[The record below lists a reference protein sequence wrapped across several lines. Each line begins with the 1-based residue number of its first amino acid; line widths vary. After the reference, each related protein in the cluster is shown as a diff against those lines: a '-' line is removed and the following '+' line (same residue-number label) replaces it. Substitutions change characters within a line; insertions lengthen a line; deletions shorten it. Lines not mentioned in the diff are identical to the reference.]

1 LLLRLSYVFKSQKKE
16 LRILQT
22 FAYLYKYLLRYR
34 AKILIGTLFIAIS
47 NGIAIFNPIVVRQ
60 AIDYL
65 AKEVEIRQLL
75 IYAGLIILIAFGQG
89 IFRYLMRQTV
99 IVGSR
104 MIENDFRNDLFA
116 HLQTMS
122 ARFFQSMP
130 TGDIMSRMTND
141 LNAVRAVLGPGIM
154 YSINTLVTFVFVIWM
169 MLAINPTLTLVGLL
183 PIPLMAFL
191 VYKFGM
197 QIHKR
202 FQKIQAQLSKIS
214 TKAQEN
220 FSGIRIIKSY
230 VQENYEIEA
239 FDQLNQEYVE
249 KNMSFVKVYA
259 AFHPMMMFIVGL
271 GVILVLFVGGM
282 QIIEGILSL
291 GEFVAFTLYLGM
303 LVWPSIALGWV
314 VGIFQQGAAS
324 MERIN
329 VILDTPADITDAQAR
344 PEIKTIEGKL
354 SFRNLNFSYNQ
365 KDSQELESITLEV
378 EAGSILA
385 VVGRTGS
392 GKSTLVNLLTRTYDP
407 PIGTIFIDDTDIRE
421 IPLQTLRENLGYIPQ
436 ETFLF
441 SDTIF
446 ENIRFGAVDM
456 EEDAIKEA
464 AEIAQMHESIEE
476 FPDKYQTMLGER
488 GINLSG
494 GQKQRLSIAR
504 AILKQPKILIIDD
517 ALSAVDTIT
526 EEKILNRLRD
536 VMKDKTCVWI
546 SHRISAIKN
555 ADKIIVIDQ
564 GKIIEKGRHEELLA
578 IGGLYWELYEKQ
590 KLEEALDLA
599 E

>member
-1 LLLRLSYVFKSQKKE
+1 MYQ
-16 LRILQT
+16 
-22 FAYLYKYLLRYR
+22 YLIRYR
-34 AKILIGTLFIAIS
+34 SKILIGTFFIAIA
-47 NGIAIFNPIVVRQ
+47 NGIAILSPIVVRQ

-65 AKEVEIRQLL
+65 RADIEIRQLL
-75 IYAGLIILIAFGQG
+75 IYAGLIVLIAVGQG
-89 IFRYLMRQTV
+89 IFRFLMRQTV

-116 HLQTMS
+116 HLQNMS

-141 LNAVRAVLGPGIM
+141 LNAVRSVLGPGIM
-154 YSINTLVTFVFVIWM
+154 YSINTIVTFIFVIWM
-169 MLAINPTLTLVGLL
+169 MLTINPLLTLFGLI
-183 PIPLMAFL
+183 PIPLMAYL

-202 FQKIQAQLSKIS
+202 YQKIQAQLSLIS

-230 VQENYEIEA
+230 VQEKFEIED
-239 FDQLNQEYVE
+239 FDRLNKEYVD

-271 GVILVLFVGGM
+271 GVILVLFVGGI
-282 QIIEGILSL
+282 QIVDGILSL

-329 VILDTPADITDAQAR
+329 VILETEPDITDAAAR
-344 PEIKTIEGKL
+344 SDISEIKGKI
-354 SFRNLNFSYNQ
+354 SFRDLNFSYNS
-365 KDSQELESITLEV
+365 KATPELEEINLEV
-378 EAGSILA
+378 EAGTILA
-385 VVGRTGS
+385 IVGRTGT
-392 GKSTLVNLLTRTYDP
+392 GKTTLINLLTRTYDP
-407 PIGTIFIDDTDIRE
+407 PPGTVFIDGHDIRE
-421 IPLQTLRENLGYIPQ
+421 IPLKILRDNLGYIPQ

-446 ENIRFGAVDM
+446 ENISFGVENASESAVQ
-456 EEDAIKEA
+456 EA
-464 AEIAQMHESIEE
+464 AEIAQMHESIED
-476 FPDKYQTMLGER
+476 FPDKYQTILGER

-494 GQKQRLSIAR
+494 GQKQRLTIAR

-526 EEKILNRLRD
+526 EEKILQRLRN
-536 VMKDKTCVWI
+536 VMKGRTCVWI
-546 SHRISAIKN
+546 SHRISAIKD
-555 ADKIIVIDQ
+555 ADKIIVLDE
-564 GKIIEKGRHEELLA
+564 GRIIEEGTHEELLSV
-578 IGGLYWELYEKQ
+578 GGPYWELYQRQ